1 MKLTLWG
8 MMQYNPDIL
17 NIKDIELPEQLDKQL
32 LIDSIVEECG
42 MMNPIH
48 QQPYYLASNIN
59 NWFKRRYNDFSKLC
73 EALYAD
79 YNPINNYDMTETEKG
94 SDDSTNSNSATS
106 TTSGSA
112 LDKVSGFNS
121 PELVND
127 TDTTTSSS
135 GTSSSSGE
143 GNRSYERTLTRS
155 GNIGVTTTQQM
166 IESSIELAKYDIYT
180 YIITEF
186 MKQFMLLVY

>member
-17 NIKDIELPEQLDKQL
+17 NIKDIELPDQLDKQL

-42 MMNPIH
+42 MMPPIH

-79 YNPINNYDMTETEKG
+79 YDPITNYDMTEIEKG

-121 PELVND
+121 SELVND